1 MWPFKARRTEVCL
14 AINSV
19 RLAVLIVHVTA
30 RDTQAGDPHGG
41 ASDAGDLLNVM
52 DYLTRRDCIA
62 PALP

>member
-1 MWPFKARRTEVCL
+1 M
-14 AINSV
+14 

-30 RDTQAGDPHGG
+30 RDTQAGDPDGG
-41 ASDAGDLLNVM
+41 ASDAGDPLNLM